1 MLLNGVRDYIEQVI
15 IKLEKVENDL
25 LEYNNIRNSSQR
37 VRVNSSEYYYS
48 SSTLY

>member
-1 MLLNGVRDYIEQVI
+1 MLLNGVRNYIEQII

-37 VRVNSSEYYYS
+37 VRVNSSEH
-48 SSTLY
+48 